1 MKLQRIK
8 KELATYLPEG
18 EVAPRI
24 HKLAYLLTAIKIYQD
39 KSINICMDTAA
50 PLQRWSQTCLNGK
63 ESCKEQVVKRG
74 KYDGRL

>member
-1 MKLQRIK
+1 
-8 KELATYLPEG
+8 
-18 EVAPRI
+18 
-24 HKLAYLLTAIKIYQD
+24 
-39 KSINICMDTAA
+39 MDTAA